1 MMMTNSLVRQMKA
14 GDQTVNLS
22 LKVTNECEEVEEGI
36 LDDSELDARVLR
48 VTGNND
54 RNTSVR
60 GEPSTS
66 SQGGSTGPGANN
78 GDVISLDSD
87 PVYSDITSKLSAGC
101 LCSGNCLSQFTADEV
116 YTFHLSLFE
125 MTKMERD
132 LLILGKLNYR
142 C

>member
-1 MMMTNSLVRQMKA
+1 MTSTSER
-14 GDQTVNLS
+14 TVYGLTEEEVKE
-22 LKVTNECEEVEEGI
+22 LEDDDDEFFGETNESRRSDSQPESESDFSEGEEVEEEGI

-66 SQGGSTGPGANN
+66 SQGGSTGANN
-78 GDVISLDSD
+78 GDVIFLDSD
-87 PVYSDITSKLSAGC
+87 FVYLDITSKLSAGC
-101 LCSGNCLSQFTADEV
+101 LCSGNCLSI
-116 YTFHLSLFE
+116 Y
-125 MTKMERD
+125 
-132 LLILGKLNYR
+132 